1 MSNHIQ
7 EMIDFE
13 DLLDKSS
20 IFGDDK
26 HVLINESL
34 IDFRNVNF
42 VKKVTINDSHFFYDD
57 KEVFFF
63 ANSNPSDPMIFYR
76 GSFEFTD
83 CICGDEFSLTGNI
96 AHGMMFSNCHF
107 NGVSLSNIDNKIKD
121 EYSDKLEIRNCNIKN
136 LYIQH
141 CQFDIPI
148 SIVTQS
154 HLNSRI
160 EELYISDVVFKKAVY
175 IQSYKINSI
184 DMEGI
189 TFEADFGV
197 AYSHLYNQIFIHA
210 CEFEG
215 AMNFEETDCYAL
227 LDFDKSQF
235 KSHTVFKNTKLY
247 EGIKLDYVN
256 LGTVVNFFGLKKLDT
271 KKSFKNTSQE
281 SYRIIKNQFEKIGN
295 NFEANKYHS
304 LELAKA
310 RKTLSIFSLDY
321 IVLLFHF
328 IFSNHSKNWL
338 LSLFWIAMVG
348 IITAFSLSDFSLIEY
363 RNFFTKSFL
372 DEIFQ
377 YISIINLDEK
387 IKANPILFLFNKASL
402 GYLYYQFLI
411 AIRKNTKK

>member
-1 MSNHIQ
+1 VSNHTQ

-13 DLLDKSS
+13 DLLDNGK
-20 IFGDDK
+20 IYENKK
-26 HVLINESL
+26 HVLMNESF

-42 VKKVTINDSHFFYDD
+42 VKKVTIKDNKFFYD
-57 KEVFFF
+57 EEEFIFFSSENEPRF
-63 ANSNPSDPMIFYR
+63 LNKVR
-76 GSFEFTD
+76 FELTD
-83 CICGDEFSLTGNI
+83 CIFQDEFSLTENI
-96 AHGMMFSNCHF
+96 PNQMILSNCDF
-107 NGVSLSNIDNKIKD
+107 NGVSLSNIDIKTKD
-121 EYSDKLEIRNCNIKN
+121 EYSDKLEIRNCNIQN

-148 SIVTQS
+148 SIITQS
-154 HLNSRI
+154 HLNSII

-197 AYSHLYNQIFIHA
+197 SYSYLYNQIFIHA

-215 AMNFEETDCYAL
+215 AMNFEETDCYAQ

-235 KSHTVFKNTKLY
+235 KSHTVFKNTKLH

-256 LGTVVNFFGLKKLDT
+256 LGTLVNFFGLKELDA
-271 KKSFKNTSQE
+271 KKSIENTSQE
-281 SYRIIKNQFEKIGN
+281 SYRIIKNQFDKIGN

-310 RKTLSIFSLDY
+310 RKTSPICSLDY

-328 IFSNHSKNWL
+328 VFSIHSKNWL

-348 IITAFSLSDFSLIEY
+348 IFTAFCLSGFRFMEY
-363 RNFFTKSFL
+363 KNFLYESVK
-372 DEIFQ
+372 
-377 YISIINLDEK
+377 YISIVNLDDELK
-387 IKANPILFLFNKASL
+387 KHPILFVFNKASL
-402 GYLYYQFLI
+402 GYLYYLFVT
-411 AIRKNTKK
+411 AIRKNTRK

>member
-1 MSNHIQ
+1 MSKYTQ

-13 DLLDKSS
+13 DLLDNGK
-20 IFGDDK
+20 IYENKK
-26 HVLINESL
+26 HVLMNESF

-42 VKKVTINDSHFFYDD
+42 VKKVTIKDNKFFYDD
-57 KEVFFF
+57 NELLFI
-63 ANSNPSDPMIFYR
+63 SNTNEPRFLNKVRFEITDSTFEDKFYLIENIPNQMI
-76 GSFEFTD
+76 
-83 CICGDEFSLTGNI
+83 
-96 AHGMMFSNCHF
+96 FSNCDF
-107 NGVSLSNIDNKIKD
+107 NGVSLSNIDIKTKD

-148 SIVTQS
+148 SIITQS
-154 HLNSRI
+154 HLNSII

-175 IQSYKINSI
+175 IQSYEINSI
-184 DMEGI
+184 DMEDI

-197 AYSHLYNQIFIHA
+197 VYSHLYNQIFIHA

-215 AMNFEETDCYAL
+215 AMNFEETDCYAQ

-235 KSHTVFKNTKLY
+235 KSHTVFKNTKLH

-256 LGTVVNFFGLKKLDT
+256 LGTLVNFFGLKNLDT
-271 KKSFKNTSQE
+271 EKSIENTSQE
-281 SYRIIKNQFEKIGN
+281 SYRIIKNQFDKIGN

-310 RKTLSIFSLDY
+310 RNTLPISLDS
-321 IVLLFHF
+321 IVLWFHY

-338 LSLFWIAMVG
+338 LSLFWIVMVG
-348 IITAFSLSDFSLIEY
+348 MFTAFCLSGFTFMEY
-363 RNFFTKSFL
+363 KNFLYESVK
-372 DEIFQ
+372 
-377 YISIINLDEK
+377 YISIVNLDDELK
-387 IKANPILFLFNKASL
+387 KHPILFVFNKASL
-402 GYLYYQFLI
+402 GYLYYQFLT